1 MTNMRVIA
9 AVATVALV
17 LSAQSGLAWFH
28 GGGGGFRGFGGGGF
42 HGFSGGS
49 SYHGW
54 GGGGWHSDA
63 GGGYTHSGDLG
74 GWQHST
80 SVSSEGVA
88 HTSDLG
94 GYEHGTAANQYGA
107 YHASDA
113 GGYYHSTTA
122 SGGYVEHTGWNGTT
136 TEAYGDYYHQ
146 PTTVNYYGGSGCW
159 NCGAGWGYA
168 GAALA
173 GAAVATAATAVNTT
187 NAYNAGVVAG
197 ANAARAVGATFAALP
212 YGCAYTP
219 TAGLPYYYCSNTGYW
234 LKPYYGANGVYYIG
248 VAAP

>member
-1 MTNMRVIA
+1 MTRTKIIA
-9 AVATVALV
+9 ASAALALV
-17 LSAQSGLAWFH
+17 LSAHSAIAWFH
-28 GGGGGFRGFGGGGF
+28 GGGGFRGFGGGGF
-42 HGFSGGS
+42 HGFSGAS
-49 SYHGW
+49 SWHGW

-63 GGGYTHSGDLG
+63 GGGYTHSGDMG

-80 SVSSEGVA
+80 TVNSSGVA

-94 GYEHGTAANQYGA
+94 GYEHGTAANSYGA

-113 GGYYHSTTA
+113 GGYYHSTSA
-122 SGGYVEHTGWNGTT
+122 NGSSIEHTGWGGTT
-136 TEAYGDYYHQ
+136 TESYGDYYHQ

-159 NCGAGWGYA
+159 NCGSGWGYA

-173 GAAVATAATAVNTT
+173 GAAIATTATAVSNA

-197 ANAARAVGATFAALP
+197 ATATRAIGATFAALP
-212 YGCAYTP
+212 VGCTYTP
-219 TAGLPYYYCSNTGYW
+219 TGGNPFYYCSGGGGYW
-234 LKPYYGANGVYYIG
+234 LKPYYGANGVYYVG